1 MTLSNA
7 DWERLNYQLLFSDS
21 ERVERTLNYF
31 NSIDSEIHISETN
44 GVVSVTSPR
53 LEFDKIKSAI
63 KIKEIEE

>member
-7 DWERLNYQLLFSDS
+7 DWERLNYQLLFPDS
-21 ERVERTLNYF
+21 ERVEHTLNYF
-31 NSIDSEIHISETN
+31 NSIDSEICISETN
-44 GVVSVTSPR
+44 GVVSITSPR